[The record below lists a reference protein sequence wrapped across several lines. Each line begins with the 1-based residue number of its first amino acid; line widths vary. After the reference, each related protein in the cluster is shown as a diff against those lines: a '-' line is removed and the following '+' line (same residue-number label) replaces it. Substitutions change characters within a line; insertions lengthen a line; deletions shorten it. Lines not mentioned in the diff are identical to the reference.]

1 MTSRVQVEKLRRATD
16 ARGQVF
22 EPLDA
27 AGLADQRN
35 IHVVLTGPGHIR
47 GNHFHT
53 RGTEVTA
60 VAGPAH
66 VRYRESGETVHL
78 DIPAD
83 EVWRFTF
90 PPGIVH
96 AFQNTGTA
104 DLVIVSFNSIAHD
117 PQDPDTTREVIL

>member
-1 MTSRVQVEKLRRATD
+1 MSARVQVDKLRRATD

-35 IHVVLTGPGHIR
+35 VHVVVTAPGHIR
-47 GNHFHT
+47 GNHFHD

-66 VRYRESGETVHL
+66 VRYREDSEVVDA

-83 EVWRFTF
+83 EVWRFVF
-90 PPGIVH
+90 PPGVVH
-96 AFQNTGTA
+96 AFQNTGTT

-117 PQDPDTTREVIL
+117 PERPDTTREVIL